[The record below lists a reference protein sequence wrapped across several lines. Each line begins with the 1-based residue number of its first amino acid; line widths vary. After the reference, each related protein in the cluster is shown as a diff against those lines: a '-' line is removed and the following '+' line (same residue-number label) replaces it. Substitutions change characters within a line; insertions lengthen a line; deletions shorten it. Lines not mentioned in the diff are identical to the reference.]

1 MASQENT
8 RHRSQH
14 DNQNKTDNLPNFGIE
29 SRPFSSAASLS
40 RENNF
45 TRRTDRI
52 AFQCVREQN
61 AASGN
66 GMGASTE
73 RAAGLLMLI
82 ARYPVSLKRSIFSA
96 TAFVIVMAGALSCFG
111 QTSID
116 SLRSAISAGTAEEKT
131 HRTAEIRNLHT
142 EAASRV
148 AVPALSD
155 PNDIVRATAAGSVVF
170 LPSAEAAD
178 ILIKLLKDNSAFVRK
193 EAAYALAKVGDATT
207 MLGEENE
214 RTIADALS
222 AVLKTDKDPEVRSAV
237 VIAMGKTGG
246 LYSVERL
253 LSLLKADRNPD
264 DEFLRRSAIR
274 SIGTVAKMTRS
285 GKRSIPSLRNGIS
298 AEDFQYLDYSAQFRY
313 FAEAGKLLIAIFR
326 IKAKSMMFVAKPPP
340 H

>member
-1 MASQENT
+1 MPFPPA
-8 RHRSQH
+8 
-14 DNQNKTDNLPNFGIE
+14 LPKK
-29 SRPFSSAASLS
+29 
-40 RENNF
+40 
-45 TRRTDRI
+45 
-52 AFQCVREQN
+52 N
-61 AASGN
+61 APQ
-66 GMGASTE
+66 
-73 RAAGLLMLI
+73 L
-82 ARYPVSLKRSIFSA
+82 
-96 TAFVIVMAGALSCFG
+96 
-111 QTSID
+111 
-116 SLRSAISAGTAEEKT
+116 
-131 HRTAEIRNLHT
+131 AEIRNLHT
-142 EAASRV
+142 EAASRA

-214 RTIADALS
+214 RSIADALS
-222 AVLKTDKDPEVRSAV
+222 AVLRTDKDPEVRSAV

-285 GKRSIPSLRNGIS
+285 GKRSIPSLRNGMS
-298 AEDFQYLDYSAQFRY
+298 AEDFQYLDYTTQFRY
-313 FAEAGKLLIAIFR
+313 FAEAGKFLIAILQDKGETDDVR
-326 IKAKSMMFVAKPPP
+326 REAAAALGDIGDLEAVPYLTDAQNAADPYLAANAKEALEKLKLIKR
-340 H
+340 